1 MFKQQK
7 ETKKK
12 EMKSLIISQNSWR
25 IKCNKP
31 CLTKES
37 SFYACNALS
46 NASLDGNISY
56 LVGPSHPKPAM
67 HKNKLKGI
75 KELEREMGNGECSI
89 KQNVSHQQYFWHEQ
103 AWQAS
108 IRQNKSQK

>member
-1 MFKQQK
+1 
-7 ETKKK
+7 
-12 EMKSLIISQNSWR
+12 
-25 IKCNKP
+25 
-31 CLTKES
+31 
-37 SFYACNALS
+37 
-46 NASLDGNISY
+46 
-56 LVGPSHPKPAM
+56 M
-67 HKNKLKGI
+67 HKNKLKGT